1 MENFA
6 EMLEEYLNED
16 EINYKKK
23 LDDIKETQKN
33 TISKFKHNFEN
44 TISIYEFVN
53 DYLEV
58 EHNCEN
64 LKHMGLKSFNS
75 PYIIGVSND
84 FAIKNK
90 EYVLKNEI
98 LIVVDAYN
106 NPAAYI
112 NPILL
117 KQITTMEELKYTMG
131 ILEKIRLNDL
141 VYVKKLYDKF
151 DLITKQINQLNTFYL
166 QGNELLKRLNKKSI
180 LREIK
185 NYVKEMSESKDEIN
199 VIQSEIE
206 NTINLEYTL
215 IDKIDDNLLEK
226 KEGKTK

>member
-6 EMLEEYLNED
+6 EMLEEYLDEE

-23 LDDIKETQKN
+23 LDDIKEKQKN
-33 TISKFKHNFEN
+33 NVSKFKHNFEN
-44 TISIYEFVN
+44 TISIHEFVN
-53 DYLEV
+53 EYLEV
-58 EHNCEN
+58 KHNCEN
-64 LKHMGLKSFNS
+64 LKHIGLKSFKS

-90 EYVLKNEI
+90 EFVLKNEI

-117 KQITTMEELKYTMG
+117 RQITTMEELKHTMS

-141 VYVKKLYDKF
+141 ATIKTLYDKF
-151 DLITKQINQLNTFYL
+151 DLINKQINQLKTFYL
-166 QGNELLKRLNKKSI
+166 EGNELLKMLNKKNI
-180 LREIK
+180 LIEIK
-185 NYVKEMSESKDEIN
+185 KYVKEMSENKDEIN
-199 VIQSEIE
+199 VIQTEIE
-206 NTINLEYTL
+206 NTVNLECSL

-226 KEGKTK
+226 KEGKIK